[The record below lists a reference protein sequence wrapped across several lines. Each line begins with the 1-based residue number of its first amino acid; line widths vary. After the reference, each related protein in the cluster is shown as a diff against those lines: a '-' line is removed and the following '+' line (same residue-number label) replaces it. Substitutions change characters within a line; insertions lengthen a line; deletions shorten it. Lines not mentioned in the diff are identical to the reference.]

1 MTVKVLNFFFWM
13 MDLRI
18 VLLNCWKKQH
28 INFYNLILR
37 FRNLLTSFFGFFNFL
52 YYYGPYYLY
61 RPIYLIMKSS
71 EKLCWVYI
79 TAGSIEEA
87 KNIGQ
92 KLVEQNLAACVNL
105 LENMISIYKWED
117 KLEEG
122 QEVVMIAKTRKILMP
137 KLIETVNSL
146 HSYDCACIL
155 ELPIQGGNPEFLS
168 WIETKTEVTE
178 EK

>member
-1 MTVKVLNFFFWM
+1 
-13 MDLRI
+13 
-18 VLLNCWKKQH
+18 
-28 INFYNLILR
+28 
-37 FRNLLTSFFGFFNFL
+37 
-52 YYYGPYYLY
+52 
-61 RPIYLIMKSS
+61 MKSS
-71 EKLCWVYI
+71 ENLCWVYM

-122 QEVVMIAKTRKILMP
+122 QEVVIIAKTRKTLMP

-146 HSYDCACIL
+146 HSYDCPCIVA
-155 ELPIQGGNPEFLS
+155 LPIIGGNHKFLD
-168 WIETKTEVTE
+168 WLEEETRKI
-178 EK
+178 